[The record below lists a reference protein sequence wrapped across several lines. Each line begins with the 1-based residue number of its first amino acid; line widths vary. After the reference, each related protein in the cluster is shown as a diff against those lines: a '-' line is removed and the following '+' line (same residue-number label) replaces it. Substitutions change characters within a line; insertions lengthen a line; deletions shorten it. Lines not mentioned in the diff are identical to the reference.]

1 MASDTSS
8 GGTATAEQKLP
19 SGFDDHKSESL
30 LDRIQHVLHANPI
43 LGPLAVLVVAIIA
56 FAIVNGRFLSAA
68 NLGLVLQQVTVIA
81 TLALGQTLVILTAGI
96 DLSAGAI
103 AVFSSIL
110 MANLATKLGF
120 PGILALIVGLVL
132 GTAMGAFNGW
142 LVTRVKLPPFIV
154 TLGTLSIFFSLNSV
168 VSRSETIRGSDMPG
182 IMTATGSNAFRV
194 GGFSLTWGTI
204 IMLLL
209 FAFFWYA
216 LGNTAWGK
224 HVYATGD
231 DLEAARLSG
240 IRTDRV
246 LLSVYLVAGLI
257 YAIGAWILMGRL
269 ASASPNVGT
278 EYNLDS
284 ITAVVLGG
292 TSLFGGRGLVLG
304 TLVGALIVGV
314 FRNGLQL
321 AGVDVVWQGTA
332 IGLLV
337 LIAVA
342 LDQWIRK
349 VKA

>member
-1 MASDTSS
+1 MASDTS
-8 GGTATAEQKLP
+8 GGTATADPKLP
-19 SGFDDHKSESL
+19 SGFEDQKTESL
-30 LDRIQHVLHANPI
+30 LDRVQHVLHGNPI
-43 LGPLAVLVVAIIA
+43 LGPLAVLLVAIIA

-110 MANLATKLGF
+110 MANMATKLGF
-120 PGILALIVGLVL
+120 PGVIALIIGLVL
-132 GTAMGAFNGW
+132 GTAMGALNGW
-142 LVTRVKLPPFIV
+142 LVTRIKLPPFIV
-154 TLGTLSIFFSLNSV
+154 TLATLSIFFSLNSV

-182 IMTATGSNAFRV
+182 IMTATGNNALRIA
-194 GGFSLTWGTI
+194 GFSLTWGTI

>member
-1 MASDTSS
+1 MASDTS
-8 GGTATAEQKLP
+8 GGTATAEPKLP
-19 SGFDDHKSESL
+19 SGFEDQKTESL
-30 LDRIQHVLHANPI
+30 LDRVQHVLHGNPI
-43 LGPLAVLVVAIIA
+43 LGPLAVLLVAIIA

-110 MANLATKLGF
+110 MANMATKLGF
-120 PGILALIVGLVL
+120 PGVIALIIGLVL
-132 GTAMGAFNGW
+132 GTAMGALNGW
-142 LVTRVKLPPFIV
+142 LVTRIKLPPFIV
-154 TLGTLSIFFSLNSV
+154 TLATLSIFFSLNSV

-182 IMTATGSNAFRV
+182 IMTATGNNALRIA
-194 GGFSLTWGTI
+194 GFSLTWGTI

-257 YAIGAWILMGRL
+257 YAIGAWVLMGRL

-278 EYNLDS
+278 EYNLNS

-314 FRNGLQL
+314 FQNGLQL

>member
-1 MASDTSS
+1 MASDTS
-8 GGTATAEQKLP
+8 GGTTTAQPDLP
-19 SGFDDHKSESL
+19 TGFDENKSESML
-30 LDRIQHVLHANPI
+30 NRIQHVLHANPI

-96 DLSAGAI
+96 DLAAGAI
-103 AVFSSIL
+103 TVFSSIL
-110 MANLATKLGF
+110 MANMATKLGV
-120 PGILALIVGLVL
+120 PGFLAIIIGLVL

-142 LVTRVKLPPFIV
+142 LVTKINLPPFIV
-154 TLGTLSIFFSLNSV
+154 TLGTLSIFFSLNAV
-168 VSRSETIRGSDMPG
+168 VSRSETIRGSDMPA
-182 IMTATGSNAFRV
+182 IMTATGNNAFRV

-231 DLEAARLSG
+231 DVEAARLSG
-240 IRTDRV
+240 INTSRV

-257 YAIGAWILMGRL
+257 YAVGAWILMGRL

-278 EYNLDS
+278 EYNLNS

-314 FRNGLQL
+314 FQNGLQL

-337 LIAVA
+337 LVAVG

>member
-1 MASDTSS
+1 MASDTS
-8 GGTATAEQKLP
+8 GGTATAEPKLP
-19 SGFDDHKSESL
+19 SGFEDQKTESL
-30 LDRIQHVLHANPI
+30 LDRVQHVLHGNPI
-43 LGPLAVLVVAIIA
+43 LGPLAVLLVAIIA

-103 AVFSSIL
+103 TVFSSIL
-110 MANLATKLGF
+110 MANMATKLGV
-120 PGILALIVGLVL
+120 PGLPALIIGLVL

-142 LVTRVKLPPFIV
+142 LVTRVNLPPFIV
-154 TLGTLSIFFSLNSV
+154 TLATLSIFFSLTAV
-168 VSRSETIRGSDMPG
+168 VSRSETIRGSDMPS
-182 IMTATGSNAFRV
+182 IMTATGNNAFRV
-194 GGFSLTWGTI
+194 AGFSLTWGTI
-204 IMLLL
+204 IMLAL

-216 LGNTAWGK
+216 LGSTAWGK

-240 IRTDRV
+240 INTHRV

-278 EYNLDS
+278 EYNLNS

-304 TLVGALIVGV
+304 SLVGALIVGV
-314 FRNGLQL
+314 FQNGLQL